1 MSHLDP
7 EVAALLAMGEQP
19 SDADRR
25 HLDACADCRAEVDSF
40 GRAVLA
46 GRASGAG
53 EPLLTPPDRVW
64 ESIRS
69 ELSLSTPMPDDG
81 GQDDA
86 DSAPASVG
94 ASRGSRSHLASRR
107 RRVRRRPVFFVL
119 AGAAVAVVA
128 IVAGVWAS
136 GGIVPKADVISEARL
151 DGLPGWSG
159 AGGEALLERVDG
171 HDRVVIDLAASVP
184 DDGYREVWLLTA
196 DASDL
201 VSLGTLDGSTGTFDV
216 PDAVDL
222 SRFTVVDISQE
233 DVDGDPGHSGDS
245 IVRGTLSP
253 P

>member
-7 EVAALLAMGEQP
+7 EVAALLAMGEP
-19 SDADRR
+19 ASDTDRR

-40 GRAVLA
+40 SRAVLA

-69 ELSLSTPMPDDG
+69 ELSLSDVAS
-81 GQDDA
+81 DA
-86 DSAPASVG
+86 DAAEASV
-94 ASRGSRSHLASRR
+94 ASSPGTRSHVASRR
-107 RRVRRRPVFFVL
+107 RRVSRRPVFFVL

-128 IVAGVWAS
+128 IFAGVWAS
-136 GGIVPKADVISEARL
+136 GGIVPKADIISEARL

-159 AGGEALLERVDG
+159 AAGEALLERIDG
-171 HDRVVIDLAASVP
+171 HDRVVIDLTASVP

-216 PDAVDL
+216 PDAVDM

-233 DVDGDPGHSGDS
+233 TTDGDPGHSGDS
-245 IVRGTLSP
+245 IVRGTLSAP
-253 P
+253 